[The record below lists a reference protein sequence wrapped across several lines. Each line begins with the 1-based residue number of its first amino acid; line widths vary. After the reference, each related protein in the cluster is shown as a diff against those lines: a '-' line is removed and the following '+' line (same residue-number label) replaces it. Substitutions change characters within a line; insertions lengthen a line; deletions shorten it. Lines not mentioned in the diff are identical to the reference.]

1 MRTILEVVGG
11 LLIVSGVAFF
21 SVPIALMIAGV
32 LVILFS
38 LAVR

>member
-11 LLIVSGVAFF
+11 VLIVAGVAFF
-21 SVPIALMIAGV
+21 SVPVALIVAGV
-32 LVILFS
+32 AVILFS